1 MSDLSLIAETDKYTV
16 VGSYEPV
23 KQNSLLYESEA
34 ALERRFIALLS
45 EQGYEYLDFHTEA
58 ELIANLRRRLEALNR
73 VTFTDGEWERFFKT
87 KIADE
92 REQAL
97 EKTRKIQ
104 EDYIQ
109 ILERDDGTTKNIRL
123 IDKQNIHNNSLQ
135 VINQYE
141 AAYAAPT
148 GQGGSVGCGV
158 SRNCRYDVTVLVNGL
173 PLVHIELKRRGV
185 AIREAFNQIRR
196 YGRDSFWGGS
206 GLFNYV
212 QLFVISNGTH
222 TKYYSNTTRLRHLI
236 EFNRAA
242 RSRTGLMGRKFTSNS
257 FEFTSWWA
265 DAENRPIADLV
276 DFAKTFFSKHVLLNI
291 LTRYCV
297 FDTNETLLA
306 MRPYQIAATER
317 IISRLLVAKNYG
329 WEGSPRGGGYVWH
342 TTGSG
347 KTLTSFKTAILASKM
362 DGVDKVLFVVDR
374 SDLDYQTI
382 KEYDRF
388 QKGAANSNTSTKV
401 LERQLGDPNA
411 KIIITTIQKLGVFV
425 TRTAEHPV
433 FKSRVVLIFDE
444 CHRSQFGELHRKI
457 TKAFRRYHIFG
468 FTGTPI
474 FAANATGGDTTP
486 GTFGEQ
492 LHAYTIV
499 DAIRDGNV
507 LPFRI
512 STVNTVKMKDGA
524 SDKKVAAIDTEEAMM
539 DPRRIAAVVKYIIDN
554 FDQKTYRRF
563 NSILAVASIP
573 AAMRYYEEFKR
584 QGANQAA
591 DAARTGQSGGSV
603 GGGVSRCLK
612 VATIFTYCANED
624 DVEDGYLDAGGDP
637 SMLPQQSRDFLE
649 GAIADYNEMFGTN
662 FDTSGERFQNYYR
675 DLSLKVK
682 TRQVDVL
689 IVVNMFLTGFDATTL
704 NTLWVDKNLKRHG
717 LIQAFS
723 RTNRILDTVKRF
735 GNIVCFRDL
744 QEATDEAIAL
754 FGDKGAKGVV
764 LIRTFDEYMN
774 GYTDDK
780 GRYVKGYK
788 DLVAD
793 LITLFPLGV
802 PIVGEKAEKEF
813 ISLWG
818 SILKVRNIL
827 SAFDEF
833 NGRDILPVRD
843 QQDYQSI
850 YLDMYGK
857 YRAHEKVEKES
868 ITDDIVFE
876 MELVRQVDVNIDY
889 ILMLVEKYRR
899 ENGEDKELKGAI
911 DKAIGS
917 SLELRSKRE
926 LIEAFIAQVNADG
939 DIAEQWMAFVRERK
953 RRDLAELVEA
963 ENLKGDEAVK
973 FFEGALRD
981 GVLKTTGTD
990 IDRILPP
997 LSRFGT
1003 ARQQTKDRVIA
1014 ALQILFDRYKGISEP
1029 LG

>member
-265 DAENRPIADLV
+265 DAENRPIVDLV

-474 FAANATGGDTTP
+474 FAANAAGGDTTP

-637 SMLPQQSRDFLE
+637 SMLPQQSRDFLD

-704 NTLWVDKNLKRHG
+704 NTLWVDKNLKMHG

-899 ENGEDKELKGAI
+899 ENGESKELRGAI

-953 RRDLAELVEA
+953 RRDRAELVEA

-1014 ALQILFDRYKGISEP
+1014 VLQVLFDRYKGISEP

>member
-637 SMLPQQSRDFLE
+637 SMLPQQSRDFLD

-704 NTLWVDKNLKRHG
+704 NTLWVDKNLKMHG

-926 LIEAFIAQVNADG
+926 LIEAFIAEVNAAG